1 MSQRIADFGP
11 LIEAEAAHDPVG
23 QADRNEAVLELAGL
37 ELGAD
42 QDRAILRPAAA
53 GDMRLDPFADEA
65 GLFRA
70 VPHAH
75 DADFFAGL
83 SLGPQGLAE
92 PAAIVRNH
100 AAGRTENVRRRAG
113 VLLPPDYGCARKI
126 LFEPQDVRSEENTFE
141 LQALMRH

>member
-1 MSQRIADFGP
+1 MRISDWSSDVCSSY
-11 LIEAEAAHDPVG
+11 L
-23 QADRNEAVLELAGL
+23 
-37 ELGAD
+37 
-42 QDRAILRPAAA
+42 A

-100 AAGRTENVRRRAG
+100 AAGRTENVRRRAV
-113 VLLPPDYGCARKI
+113 VLLQPDYGCARKI
-126 LFEPQDVRSEENTFE
+126 LFEPQDVRSEEHTSE
-141 LQALMRH
+141 LQSLMRNSYAGFCLNKKT

>member
-1 MSQRIADFGP
+1 MDLLHRLVAEPTLRRVDDALEREVIVRLGDDPQIGQRIADFGP

-70 VPHAH
+70 VPHAP
-75 DADFFAGL
+75 DPDFFAGL
-83 SLGPQGLAE
+83 SLG
-92 PAAIVRNH
+92 
-100 AAGRTENVRRRAG
+100 
-113 VLLPPDYGCARKI
+113 
-126 LFEPQDVRSEENTFE
+126 RSDEHTSE
-141 LQALMRH
+141 